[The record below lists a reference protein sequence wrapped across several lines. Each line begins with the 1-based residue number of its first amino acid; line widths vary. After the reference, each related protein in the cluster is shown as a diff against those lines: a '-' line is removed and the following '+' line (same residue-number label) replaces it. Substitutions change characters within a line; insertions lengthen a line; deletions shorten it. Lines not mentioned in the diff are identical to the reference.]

1 MIIYYVPGTVPSTVN
16 TAVNMTD
23 MVPILMELNSGR
35 RKNRESTRSKQT
47 RKISD
52 AYVNSDIS
60 QLLYNRGKAGPFFLS
75 NSRTEI

>member
-47 RKISD
+47 RRISD

-60 QLLYNRGKAGPFFLS
+60 SYFITEEGQAPFS
-75 NSRTEI
+75 